1 MIVLVSDYLTIEQ
14 YFFGSLAYLKAK
26 PTLYCST
33 YYYYSGERKGID
45 GNYLT
50 LNSTF

>member
-14 YFFGSLAYLKAK
+14 YFFRSLAYLKAK
-26 PTLYCST
+26 TTLYCSM

-50 LNSTF
+50 LNPTF